1 MTSSV
6 SVHDDALM
14 IPEGPEGAAIRDA
27 YLADERTTLVAL
39 ASQVTQDDAAARAI
53 GAQAR
58 AWVES
63 VRDDRPAQGGIE
75 SFLQQYDLSTPEGVL
90 LMCIAEA
97 LLRIPDTATADALI
111 RDKLARGDWENHLGA
126 SDSLLVNASTWGL
139 MLTGRMTRIDRD
151 DARDP
156 RAWYE
161 RFVARA
167 GEPVVRLAVRQAMK
181 VMAEQFVLGRT
192 IEEAVAQSRSAA
204 HSAYRHSY
212 DMLGEAAVT
221 GTDATR
227 YFDSYRHAIATI
239 GVSADA
245 GEASVFARP
254 SISVKL
260 SALHPRYEYP
270 QRERVFAELV
280 PIVKSLAKD
289 ARAHRIGMTIDAEEA
304 ERLELSLEL
313 FARVRRD
320 SALADWHGLGLAV
333 QAYQKRARA
342 VVGYIV
348 ALARELGTRIPV
360 RLVKGAYWDTE
371 IKRAQVQGLAGY
383 PVFTRKPHTDI
394 CYLACARALLEAGR
408 SVYPMFAT
416 HNAHTIAWLSARAT
430 SLRNDAYEFQRL
442 HGMGEALYRRV
453 LSGSAGPHLACR
465 VYAPVGGHRDLLPY
479 LVRRLLENGANT
491 SFVNRI
497 GDSRIDIDDVVAD
510 PLVRARS
517 WDFVPARAIPLPAD
531 LFAPERRNSEGV
543 SLADQSAMHAQDD
556 AITRSASTRWA
567 AAPMGGGAPAGST
580 ARDVFEPADRRRSIG
595 TVVDAEWQTVD
606 RALATLVEGQRGWD
620 ARPAHERAAILDR
633 AAARLESERAA
644 WIALLAREAGK
655 TRSASI
661 AEVREAADFC
671 RYYAGEARRR
681 FGAPVALPS
690 PTGESNTLA
699 LRGRGVFACI
709 SPWNFPLAIFTG
721 QVSAALA
728 AGNAVIAKP
737 AEQTPLIAAQAVRTL
752 REAGVPL
759 DALALMP
766 GPGETIGA
774 RLVADPRIAGVAFTG
789 STAVGSQIARSL
801 AARSPIVPLIA
812 ETGGQNAMIVDS
824 SALPEQVVGD
834 VVQSAF
840 DSAGQR
846 CSALRLLCLQEDIA
860 PRVLELIAGAM
871 DELAIGDPANLA
883 TDVGPVIDEAAR
895 DALEA
900 HIARM
905 HAAGLVRHRVL
916 VPGGCAH
923 GTFVAPAL
931 IVLDRLDRLTQEI
944 FGPVVHVTTWHAGEL
959 DALVDAVNAFGYG
972 LTLGIHSRVDATIE
986 RIVSRVRVGN
996 VYVNRNMIGAV
1007 VGMQPFGGE
1016 GLSGTGPKAG
1026 GPNYLPRF
1034 AVERTL
1040 SVNTAAAGGN
1050 AALLAQ
1056 ADD

>member
-1 MTSSV
+1 MDTSKPQPV
-6 SVHDDALM
+6 L
-14 IPEGPEGAAIRDA
+14 IPDTPEGAAIRDA
-27 YLADERTTLVAL
+27 YLADERTTLLAL
-39 ASQVTQDDAAARAI
+39 ASQVTQDDDATRAI

-63 VRDDRPAQGGIE
+63 VRDEPSHGGIE

-97 LLRIPDTATADALI
+97 LLRIPDAATADALI
-111 RDKLARGDWENHLGA
+111 RDKLARGDWERHLGA

-139 MLTGRMTRIDRD
+139 MLTGKLTRIERD

-161 RFVARA
+161 RFAARA

-192 IEEAVAQSRSAA
+192 IDEAVARSRSAGQ
-204 HSAYRHSY
+204 SAYRHSY

-221 GTDATR
+221 ATDAAR
-227 YFDSYRHAIATI
+227 YFDAYRNAIAAI
-239 GVSADA
+239 GANGDP
-245 GEASVFARP
+245 EQTSVFARP

-260 SALHPRYEYP
+260 SALHPRFEYP
-270 QRERVFAELV
+270 QRERVFRDLV
-280 PIVKSLAKD
+280 PTVISLARD
-289 ARAHRIGMTIDAEEA
+289 ARAQRIGMTIDAEEA

-313 FARVRRD
+313 FARVRRHPE
-320 SALADWHGLGLAV
+320 LADWQGLGLAV

-342 VVGYIV
+342 VIGYIV
-348 ALARELGTRIPV
+348 ALARELHARIPV

-394 CYLACARALLEAGR
+394 CYLACARALLEAG
-408 SVYPMFAT
+408 SAVYPMFAT
-416 HNAHTIAWLSARAT
+416 HNAHTIAWVSARAAN
-430 SLRNDAYEFQRL
+430 LRTEEFEFQRL
-442 HGMGEALYRRV
+442 HGMGEALYQRV
-453 LSGSAGPHLACR
+453 LSDSGSPHLACR

-497 GDSRIDIDDVVAD
+497 GDPRVEIDDVVAD

-517 WDFVPARAIPLPAD
+517 WDFAPASKIPLPAD
-531 LFAPERRNSEGV
+531 LFAPERRNSAGV
-543 SLADQSAMHAQDD
+543 SLADQPAMQALDAAVTRGASAPW
-556 AITRSASTRWA
+556 T
-567 AAPMGGGAPAGST
+567 AAPIAADT
-580 ARDVFEPADRRRSIG
+580 AVTGMAREVFDPADRRIRIG
-595 TVVDAEWQTVD
+595 TVVDADWPTVD
-606 RALATLVEGQRGWD
+606 RALATLVDGQRAWD
-620 ARPAHERAAILDR
+620 ARPARERAAILER
-633 AAARLESERAA
+633 AAARIESEGSTWVAM
-644 WIALLAREAGK
+644 LSREAGK
-655 TRSASI
+655 TRSAAI

-671 RYYAGEARRR
+671 RYYAAQARLR
-681 FGAPVALPS
+681 FAAPLSLPS

-699 LRGRGVFACI
+699 LHGRGVFACL

-721 QVSAALA
+721 QVAAALA
-728 AGNAVIAKP
+728 AGNAVVAKP
-737 AEQTPLIAAQAVRTL
+737 AEQTPLIAARAVRTL
-752 REAGVPL
+752 HEAGVPL

-789 STAVGSQIARSL
+789 STAVGSLIAQSL
-801 AARSPIVPLIA
+801 AARTPIVPLIA

-824 SALPEQVVGD
+824 SALVEQVVSD

-860 PRVLELIAGAM
+860 PRVLELLAGAM
-871 DELAIGDPANLA
+871 DELSIGDPGDLA

-895 DALEA
+895 AALEA
-900 HIARM
+900 HIAQM
-905 HAAGLVRHRVL
+905 DAAGLVRHRVPL
-916 VPGGCAH
+916 PDACAQ

-931 IVLDRLDRLTQEI
+931 IVLDRMERLTQEI
-944 FGPVVHVTTWHAGEL
+944 FGPVVHVITWRASEL
-959 DALVDAVNAFGYG
+959 DALIDAVNGIGYG

-986 RIVSRVRVGN
+986 RIVSRIRVGN
-996 VYVNRNMIGAV
+996 IYVNRNMIGAV
-1007 VGMQPFGGE
+1007 VGTQPFGGE

-1056 ADD
+1056 SDD